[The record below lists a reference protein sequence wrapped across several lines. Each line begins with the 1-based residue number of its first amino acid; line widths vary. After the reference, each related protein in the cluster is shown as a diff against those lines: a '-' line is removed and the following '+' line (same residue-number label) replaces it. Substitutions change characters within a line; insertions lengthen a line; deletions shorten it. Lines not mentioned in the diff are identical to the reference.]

1 MYFLATVLLSIRYVS
16 QFSTSANR
24 ADLDSMEDTIC

>member
-1 MYFLATVLLSIRYVS
+1 MYFLATVLLSIRHVS

-24 ADLDSMEDTIC
+24 ADLDSTEDTIC